1 MVHET
6 SRVFAQVL
14 RADAHHKVELDS
26 NLLRPKGFALPSNT
40 VYLGDV
46 AIALLASLTQPE
58 TPHFSTPPKFNEQR
72 WTMNTTSG
80 TLSVRILSDSYWGF
94 GLFNSGYVNVIEL
107 TGPFQ
112 ERMRV
117 LFDLSAS
124 LGHNPWEFKHRRSV
138 TKWLNKHHQ
147 GSSLDGN
154 ESSWREGMASA
165 RASFEASIE
174 MIKQRSVEVAKRM
187 KEHEGS
193 EGWILE
199 KAQASF
205 AAAEFDL
212 GIARNALA
220 DDNAPGLERALAR
233 VEASLIEADPS
244 TELLSSDYQASMPDG
259 MNLRNPSSEHSVPL
273 DELEIVDLTVQS
285 QEEE

>member
-1 MVHET
+1 
-6 SRVFAQVL
+6 
-14 RADAHHKVELDS
+14 
-26 NLLRPKGFALPSNT
+26 
-40 VYLGDV
+40 
-46 AIALLASLTQPE
+46 
-58 TPHFSTPPKFNEQR
+58 
-72 WTMNTTSG
+72 MNTTSG

-193 EGWILE
+193 DGWILE

-259 MNLRNPSSEHSVPL
+259 MNLRTPSSEHSVPL
-273 DELEIVDLTVQS
+273 DELEIVGLTVQS

>member
-1 MVHET
+1 
-6 SRVFAQVL
+6 
-14 RADAHHKVELDS
+14 
-26 NLLRPKGFALPSNT
+26 
-40 VYLGDV
+40 
-46 AIALLASLTQPE
+46 
-58 TPHFSTPPKFNEQR
+58 
-72 WTMNTTSG
+72 
-80 TLSVRILSDSYWGF
+80 
-94 GLFNSGYVNVIEL
+94 VIEL

-193 EGWILE
+193 DGWILE

-259 MNLRNPSSEHSVPL
+259 MNLRTPSSEHSVPL